1 MILIFIY
8 NDFGCFHLYHN
19 RKELRF
25 YIRYFLKFEI
35 VDLFDFCLNIFLTLR
50 ILINVYILYN
60 AFDLFNIWNYCIMY
74 RNNIFFFLFF
84 FFEFKINLKCFRYF
98 FIKKLY
104 NTIFIVILNRNL
116 EFYFL
121 LFYIVFYSFCYLF
134 NLFNFLL
141 FNHLLSFVAHCFL
154 LI

>member
-8 NDFGCFHLYHN
+8 KDFGCFHLYHN

-35 VDLFDFCLNIFLTLR
+35 VDLFDFCLNIFLILR
-50 ILINVYILYN
+50 ILINVNILYN

-74 RNNIFFFLFF
+74 RNNIFFSIF

-98 FIKKLY
+98 FIK
-104 NTIFIVILNRNL
+104 N
-116 EFYFL
+116 
-121 LFYIVFYSFCYLF
+121 YIIRY
-134 NLFNFLL
+134 
-141 FNHLLSFVAHCFL
+141 LLSSWTETSNSISYYFILSFILFAIF
-154 LI
+154 